1 MTRLIFVR
9 HGQTEWNLLRRYQ
22 GHSDIPLNETGVWQA
37 QQLAKRLKAYKIDH
51 VFSSDLQRAVKTAEI
66 IRADRE
72 IPVLPDV
79 RLREL
84 YFGVKEGQSFDEGE
98 RHWPA
103 VVDRLNEHKNN
114 PPEGGERLDELAAR
128 VGSFLQEAFQK
139 YDGKT
144 ILVVA
149 HSGTIRAMLEQLF
162 PQSKPYLVFMLDHA
176 SVSEVQVEGEHV
188 LIHRLNDA
196 GHLHV

>member
-1 MTRLIFVR
+1 MTRFIFVR

-22 GHSDIPLNETGVWQA
+22 GHSDIPLNETGIWQA
-37 QQLAKRLKAYKIDH
+37 QQLAKRLKSHKIDY

-66 IRADRE
+66 IRADRD
-72 IPVLPDV
+72 IPVQQDV

-84 YFGVKEGQSFDEGE
+84 FFGVKEGQSFDEGE

-103 VVDRLNEHKNN
+103 VVDRLNEHKKN
-114 PPEGGERLDELAAR
+114 PPEGGERLDQLSQR
-128 VGSFLQEAFQK
+128 VGSFLEETSRQCE
-139 YDGKT
+139 GKSVL
-144 ILVVA
+144 IVA

-162 PQSKPYLVFMLDHA
+162 PQAQPYMVFMLDHA
-176 SVSEVQVEGEHV
+176 SVSEVQVEGDHV
-188 LIHRLNDA
+188 IIHRLNDA